1 MAIVNS
7 MFQRC
12 RRHRVCINQSIR
24 KSWFAHSPTLSA
36 LPIDLHKQARR
47 GGSVAHDMATSDK
60 TGKPDA
66 TTDVETVETMSLE
79 AIQAELREPATASA
93 VAQGEE
99 HRA

>member
-1 MAIVNS
+1 
-7 MFQRC
+7 
-12 RRHRVCINQSIR
+12 
-24 KSWFAHSPTLSA
+24 
-36 LPIDLHKQARR
+36 
-47 GGSVAHDMATSDK
+47 MATSDK

-99 HRA
+99 HRARRQALWARLDVLTRSGAGGPAHRGGAQAS